1 MTSLEEQL
9 VEAGNKLLHPPSSV
23 DDLLILLEQVENIL
37 SSVEQS
43 PSESMRNALSL
54 SVKALVA
61 NNFLRHPDVDMKVA
75 VAACFSE
82 ITRITAPDVP
92 YDDNQMRV
100 VLQLIVSSFE
110 NLSDKSSK
118 SYDKRISILETLAKV
133 RTGMVMLDLECD
145 GLIAEMFQNF
155 LKAIRDYHPD
165 NVFSSMETIMTL
177 VLEESDDISFELI
190 LSMLAIVKRDNQEV
204 LPITCKLVEN
214 VFENCARKVEPYLK
228 HAMKSSVFSLNDY
241 SNLVASICSG
251 RTGAV
256 EHNDDNASRELMDQA
271 NRESV
276 IDAHP
281 RDDSVDGYP
290 KVLSNS
296 IAGTGH
302 EDGIA
307 DPESSKKPDYAHQ
320 ADQSFCTNVTSTSG
334 PDDSNNGKI
343 IKSESK
349 SRNISKKR
357 GRKSKSPINS
367 TEPADSSR
375 VDKEA
380 ERIGGRGKI
389 LSKEVGTSHSTEPTA
404 KVAVPSQIEKET
416 IQLSSP
422 NVTSSSPSGSVPDD
436 AHPKKAGRPNKKD
449 NLIQEGATSS
459 DVSKKASAGTSGTKV
474 KPQRC
479 SGRRA
484 PAGNVLEETTI
495 VLGATKG
502 GGVTA
507 SDSQEKPLEQSGSI
521 TDVRDSIG
529 DGSLSKKKEEEKRH
543 GRGKSTSEKDATK
556 SSIKDDAKETVSSPK
571 RTSKLLKDEDL
582 LQGTAKSPSKRKRKP
597 GTEKASD
604 AIEYGDNLVGA
615 KVKVWWPYYDMFYEG
630 VINSFDHVK
639 KKHQVSYA
647 DGDEENLNLKNE
659 RWEFVEGDSMPDQ
672 EQVTKCPSP
681 DLSPETQRKKKA
693 KTNSESAS
701 QQGKMKGSR
710 KLKGRATKSGRKSR
724 DQNKVDGKSKDSTSK
739 SGANSEVDS
748 GDKPKDSSKKNGTKS
763 GNSSRTLVKSKD
775 CGTPKTRS
783 KSKQDTPETA
793 TKSKGTASRIGNKS
807 NACGSGKVTSGK
819 VKETKG
825 KEMSPEVVKSEDVGG
840 TSKIRSKSKRDTP
853 KTPTKSKIKASKS
866 GNKSNAYGSGKVTS
880 GKVKETKGKEKS
892 PEVVKS
898 EDVCGMRKT
907 RSKSKQDVVKTPEH
921 MKGQETCGRSGKKRR
936 RGVRS

>member
-1 MTSLEEQL
+1 MTSLEDQL

-23 DDLLILLEQVENIL
+23 NDLLILLEVDTWQGNRVNQPEWAIFGACCLVGCYLSETGKPARARHVKTLAQHGTGQATLFGAQARHVYQVENIL

-54 SVKALVA
+54 SAKALVA

-256 EHNDDNASRELMDQA
+256 EHNDDNACRELMPSLCLYSSPNPKPNNHQRSHHPQPLRSQQPAPVQPTTSSHPVQPSSHPCVASVQIAQSCTALAQPPRAAQSCTALVQPPLCSQQPSPAVTQPCAANSQQTPRVAQPQPRAAQSSPFPCSLARNPAVLNFHAWSRLFQLYPSGKRKTRGILGKEPKPAEAPTALHDVTFLETVPFFSDSTPSPDPGSKILAADDPIPPRPLPILEPPSSPFASQDPSPCAQAPLLASSPESGMSPPLVSDILPPRYIPHDQA

-276 IDAHP
+276 IDAHF
-281 RDDSVDGYP
+281 RDDSVHGYP

-296 IAGTGH
+296 IAETGH

-320 ADQSFCTNVTSTSG
+320 ADQSFCTNVTSISG

-349 SRNISKKR
+349 SQNISKKR

-389 LSKEVGTSHSTEPTA
+389 RSKEVGTSHSEEPTV
-404 KVAVPSQIEKET
+404 KVAVPSEIEKET

-495 VLGATKG
+495 VLGATKS

-507 SDSQEKPLEQSGSI
+507 SDSLEKPLEQSGSI
-521 TDVRDSIG
+521 ADVRYSVG

-571 RTSKLLKDEDL
+571 HTSKLLKDEDL
-582 LQGTAKSPSKRKRKP
+582 LQDTTKSRSKRKRKP
-597 GTEKASD
+597 RTEK
-604 AIEYGDNLVGA
+604 
-615 KVKVWWPYYDMFYEG
+615 
-630 VINSFDHVK
+630 
-639 KKHQVSYA
+639 VSI
-647 DGDEENLNLKNE
+647 L
-659 RWEFVEGDSMPDQ
+659 MP
-672 EQVTKCPSP
+672 
-681 DLSPETQRKKKA
+681 L
-693 KTNSESAS
+693 
-701 QQGKMKGSR
+701 
-710 KLKGRATKSGRKSR
+710 
-724 DQNKVDGKSKDSTSK
+724 
-739 SGANSEVDS
+739 
-748 GDKPKDSSKKNGTKS
+748 
-763 GNSSRTLVKSKD
+763 
-775 CGTPKTRS
+775 
-783 KSKQDTPETA
+783 
-793 TKSKGTASRIGNKS
+793 
-807 NACGSGKVTSGK
+807 
-819 VKETKG
+819 
-825 KEMSPEVVKSEDVGG
+825 
-840 TSKIRSKSKRDTP
+840 
-853 KTPTKSKIKASKS
+853 
-866 GNKSNAYGSGKVTS
+866 
-880 GKVKETKGKEKS
+880 
-892 PEVVKS
+892 
-898 EDVCGMRKT
+898 
-907 RSKSKQDVVKTPEH
+907 
-921 MKGQETCGRSGKKRR
+921 
-936 RGVRS
+936 